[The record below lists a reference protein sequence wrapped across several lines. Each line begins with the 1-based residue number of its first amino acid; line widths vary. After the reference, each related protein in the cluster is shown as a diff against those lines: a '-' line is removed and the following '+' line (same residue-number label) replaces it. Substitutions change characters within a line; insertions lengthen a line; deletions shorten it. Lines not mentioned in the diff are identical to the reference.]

1 VNTLPSTGEC
11 TSEPTLPGTA
21 LDGAVIP
28 NAVLKDPNL
37 SAGARLLWVLLA
49 EYRGEGVECSPLEA
63 TLASQLGVKIRQLQ
77 NYLKE
82 LADFAL
88 RGSAGAFSPDR
99 SEAWRGEGTED
110 QKRL

>member
-1 VNTLPSTGEC
+1 
-11 TSEPTLPGTA
+11 LPGTA

-28 NAVLKDPNL
+28 NAILKDPNL
-37 SAGARLLWVLLA
+37 SVGARLLWVLLA

-63 TLASQLGVKIRQLQ
+63 TLASQLGGKIRQLQ

-88 RGSAGAFSPDR
+88 RDPPGPFPLI
-99 SEAWRGEGTED
+99 EAKLCVREGTEGPE
-110 QKRL
+110 RL